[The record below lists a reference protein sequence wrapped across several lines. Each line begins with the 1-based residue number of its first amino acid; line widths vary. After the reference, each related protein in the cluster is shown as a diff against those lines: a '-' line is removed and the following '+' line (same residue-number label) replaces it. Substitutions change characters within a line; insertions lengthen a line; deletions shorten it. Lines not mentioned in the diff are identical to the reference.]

1 MSCLIFKLNIENR
14 ERSYVHSLSRHT
26 EMGTWLKNNGEIQYI
41 YEIWKGLHIHSR
53 WCWKVKNKKWGR
65 MATPKKKNV

>member
-1 MSCLIFKLNIENR
+1 
-14 ERSYVHSLSRHT
+14 
-26 EMGTWLKNNGEIQYI
+26 MGTWLKNNGEIQYI